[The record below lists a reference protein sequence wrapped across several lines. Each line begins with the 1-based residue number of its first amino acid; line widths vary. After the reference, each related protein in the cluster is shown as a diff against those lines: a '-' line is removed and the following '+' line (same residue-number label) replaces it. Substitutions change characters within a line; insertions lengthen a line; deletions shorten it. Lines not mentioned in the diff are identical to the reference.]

1 MEPSGDLTVLPSG
14 ADLVIEQNREKYSL
28 QEGASQ
34 HGVAGRRK
42 IERGHRIDTSRIY
55 FNAHKRM
62 TPSRGLAMR
71 S

>member
-34 HGVAGRRK
+34 HGVAWGPKFSEGCGRK
-42 IERGHRIDTSRIY
+42 MPI
-55 FNAHKRM
+55 
-62 TPSRGLAMR
+62 
-71 S
+71 